1 MADGTR
7 MKQRRATEA
16 VWTTS
21 DYVLADGELGVTT
34 DTGIIKIGNGTSPWT
49 ELDIAFGS
57 EYLPILGTAANS
69 DLLEGISSSGFV
81 KVIDTSTAATAN
93 KVALRDA
100 SGRLKAAT
108 GASADD
114 VVNYAQMTSANTATL
129 ASAIVSARESAISRT
144 VTAAFT
150 IQAADVGGIV
160 IASNS
165 SYTHFNCNIPTNAT
179 VGIPV
184 GSAITIVTS
193 GKGPSKLVAAGGVTL
208 RGIPMIY
215 GAYSSAKI
223 LKIATDEWVVI
234 DWRPSAAPIFKSFV
248 ANSHAAIP
256 NGGAFTP
263 VSLGGT
269 DPAPAATGAVDSLGT
284 NEQWSSSFLTRVFA
298 RREGYYAVQAQSA
311 YTTTPNR
318 SLININVNGTMNWGG
333 EVINGNVNEAGAI
346 LNLPS
351 LKMNLGDY
359 AEMTVY
365 QESGSSKSLSN
376 SAYAPT
382 FFSWRW
388 VRPLDS

>member
-129 ASAIVSARESAISRT
+129 ASAIEIGRAHV
-144 VTAAFT
+144 
-150 IQAADVGGIV
+150 
-160 IASNS
+160 
-165 SYTHFNCNIPTNAT
+165 
-179 VGIPV
+179 
-184 GSAITIVTS
+184 
-193 GKGPSKLVAAGGVTL
+193 
-208 RGIPMIY
+208 
-215 GAYSSAKI
+215 
-223 LKIATDEWVVI
+223 
-234 DWRPSAAPIFKSFV
+234 
-248 ANSHAAIP
+248 
-256 NGGAFTP
+256 
-263 VSLGGT
+263 
-269 DPAPAATGAVDSLGT
+269 
-284 NEQWSSSFLTRVFA
+284 
-298 RREGYYAVQAQSA
+298 
-311 YTTTPNR
+311 
-318 SLININVNGTMNWGG
+318 
-333 EVINGNVNEAGAI
+333 
-346 LNLPS
+346 
-351 LKMNLGDY
+351 
-359 AEMTVY
+359 
-365 QESGSSKSLSN
+365 
-376 SAYAPT
+376 
-382 FFSWRW
+382 
-388 VRPLDS
+388 